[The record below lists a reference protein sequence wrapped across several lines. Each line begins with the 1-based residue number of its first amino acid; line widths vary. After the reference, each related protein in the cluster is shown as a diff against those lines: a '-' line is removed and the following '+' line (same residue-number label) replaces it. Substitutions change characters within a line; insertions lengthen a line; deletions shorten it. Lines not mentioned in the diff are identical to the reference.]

1 MYVVARACKRCLTG
15 RLVRLRFGLAS
26 KQRHSA
32 CTVIHV
38 LEMESIR
45 VIQEVVDAHKE
56 QMPTGVV
63 TTVMEEC
70 QKLYDAKS
78 NLYKLTWTVVDS
90 HAHIEHIE
98 DEEDIANVKLSH
110 ATQTLI
116 VEAVNNLPD
125 HPDHGPRHKMN
136 VPDMPNH
143 GMMLKSWLKSSKPF
157 VLMRGEDCMTIIHS
171 IEPYHKRAREEA

>member
-1 MYVVARACKRCLTG
+1 MCFTG
-15 RLVRLRFGLAS
+15 RVVRLRVGLAS
-26 KQRHSA
+26 KQRHST
-32 CTVIHV
+32 CTVIRV

-70 QKLYDAKS
+70 QKVYDAQSKM
-78 NLYKLTWTVVDS
+78 YKLTWTVVDS

-110 ATQTLI
+110 VTQTLI

-125 HPDHGPRHKMN
+125 HPDHGPPHKMRS
-136 VPDMPNH
+136 PDMPNH
-143 GMMLKSWLKSSKPF
+143 GMMLKSWLDFSTPR
-157 VLMRGEDCMTIIHS
+157 VLMNGADGMIIIHS
-171 IEPYHKRAREEA
+171 IEPHHKRAREEA

>member
-1 MYVVARACKRCLTG
+1 MRV
-15 RLVRLRFGLAS
+15 GLAS
-26 KQRHSA
+26 NQRHPA
-32 CTVIHV
+32 CTVIRV

-63 TTVMEEC
+63 TTVMQEC
-70 QKLYDAKS
+70 QKVYDAKS

-110 ATQTLI
+110 VTQTLV
-116 VEAVNNLPD
+116 VEAVNDLPD
-125 HPDHGPRHKMN
+125 HPDHGPPHKMRSL
-136 VPDMPNH
+136 DMPNH
-143 GMMLKSWLKSSKPF
+143 GMMLKSWLDFSTPR
-157 VLMRGEDCMTIIHS
+157 VLMNGEDGMIIIHS
-171 IEPYHKRAREEA
+171 IVPYHKRAREEA

>member
-1 MYVVARACKRCLTG
+1 MRV
-15 RLVRLRFGLAS
+15 GLAS
-26 KQRHSA
+26 NQRHPA
-32 CTVIHV
+32 CTVIRV

-70 QKLYDAKS
+70 QKVYDAQSKM
-78 NLYKLTWTVVDS
+78 YKLTWTVVDS

-98 DEEDIANVKLSH
+98 DEDDIANVKLSH
-110 ATQTLI
+110 VTQTLI

-171 IEPYHKRAREEA
+171 IEPYHKRAREEV